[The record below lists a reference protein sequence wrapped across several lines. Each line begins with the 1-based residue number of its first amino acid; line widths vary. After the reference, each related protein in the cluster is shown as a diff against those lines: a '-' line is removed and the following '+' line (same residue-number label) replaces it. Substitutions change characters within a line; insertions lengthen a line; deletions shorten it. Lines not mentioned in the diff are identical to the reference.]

1 VLEIDVIWST
11 DKKRHKRANIAF
23 IENNMKENDLNYLQ
37 KKAIFA
43 PNELIEEQLKQGKN
57 VIVDNLPFGSISAI
71 RIRHIEYDLRQRF
84 CLKCGKILPL
94 IIPKYY
100 THDCNIPDFVKDKLN
115 NE

>member
-1 VLEIDVIWST
+1 MRTLQCDVRDYTMTRTTLVT
-11 DKKRHKRANIAF
+11 D
-23 IENNMKENDLNYLQ
+23 L
-37 KKAIFA
+37 
-43 PNELIEEQLKQGKN
+43 
-57 VIVDNLPFGSISAI
+57 SAI

-100 THDCNIPDFVKDKLN
+100 THECVMPDFVKDKLN

>member
-1 VLEIDVIWST
+1 
-11 DKKRHKRANIAF
+11 
-23 IENNMKENDLNYLQ
+23 MKEKDIEYLQ
-37 KKAIFA
+37 EQAIFT
-43 PNELIEEQLKQGKN
+43 PESLIEERLRLGKN
-57 VIVDNLPFGSISAI
+57 VIIDNLPFGSISAI

-100 THDCNIPDFVKDKLN
+100 THDCTMPDFVKDKLK

>member
-1 VLEIDVIWST
+1 
-11 DKKRHKRANIAF
+11 
-23 IENNMKENDLNYLQ
+23 MKEKDIEYLQ
-37 KKAIFA
+37 EQAIFT
-43 PNELIEEQLKQGKN
+43 PESLIEERLRLGKN
-57 VIVDNLPFGSISAI
+57 VIIDNLPFGSISAI

-100 THDCNIPDFVKDKLN
+100 THDCTMPDFVKDKLN